1 MRNVRL
7 QLLSVLAIFGLMT
20 GIAPAQSTSNLP
32 VLRVAAAANDSSIA
46 VLYAQQ
52 AGLFRKAGIDVQIT
66 KAGSGSVVAAAVAGG
81 ATDIGISNVVPM
93 ISAHVHGLDF
103 MLVAAASVHTKDTPD
118 SGLVVLTDSP
128 LRSPK
133 DLNGK
138 TIGVPGLNDIGTVG
152 VSNWIDNAGGDATTL
167 HYVEVSMPTVVA
179 ALQAGRIDAGIMVEP
194 LMSQAIGTGKV
205 RYLGDFIASLGPTVI
220 ESAYFTTGAFFAK
233 NSAVVERFANII
245 KQASVYCNAHHQETV
260 AILAAF
266 SGADPSVIARSKR
279 PVAGTSLDVRYIQPT
294 IDAAAKY
301 HVIPQSFDA
310 RALLAPVTE

>member
-7 QLLSVLAIFGLMT
+7 WLLCVLAIFGLTT
-20 GIAPAQSTSNLP
+20 GIAPAQSTSSLP

-46 VLYAQQ
+46 LLYAQH
-52 AGLFRKAGIDVQIT
+52 AGLFQKAGIDVEIT
-66 KAGSGSVVAAAVAGG
+66 KAGSGSVVASAVAGG

-103 MLVAAASVHTKDTPD
+103 VLVAAASVHTKDTPD
-118 SGLVVLTDSP
+118 SGLIVLTDSP
-128 LRSPK
+128 LHSAK
-133 DLNGK
+133 DVDGK

-152 VSNWIDNAGGDATTL
+152 ISNWVDDGAGDASTL

-194 LMSQAIGTGKV
+194 LMSQAIASGKV

-220 ESAYFTTGAFFAK
+220 ESAYFTTGPFFQK
-233 NSAVVERFANII
+233 NSALMERFANII
-245 KQASVYCNAHHQETV
+245 KQASVYCNAHHDQT
-260 AILAAF
+260 APILAAF
-266 SGADPSVIARSKR
+266 SGADPNVIAHSKR

-294 IDAAAKY
+294 VDAAAKY
-301 HVIPQSFDA
+301 HLIPQSFDA